1 MQKYMECKS
10 GNYVIRGTIHIPE
23 GTSAANPVPMT
34 VLCHGFT
41 ADRNENLF
49 IHKRLAKRLCAE
61 GIAALCFDFMGS
73 GESDGAFAEM
83 SVLTEAADA
92 LAVLDYVRT
101 LDFVDRKRVAFHGM
115 SQGGLVSCLTAAA
128 RPDQIHALSLW
139 APALCIPDMCHGNEL
154 LGISV
159 EGISEKG
166 YIDFRGEKL
175 SSIYVEDGRKVNIWD
190 DIQKYK
196 GPVQIVHGTADMS
209 VDFSYS
215 VRLKE
220 VLGDRC
226 ALYPVEG
233 ADHDFSTISYNQ
245 QRLDYAVGFLKE
257 TLQR

>member
-10 GNYVIRGTIHIPE
+10 GKYIIRGTIHIPE
-23 GTSAANPVPMT
+23 GASAAAPVPMT
-34 VLCHGFT
+34 VICHGFT

-73 GESDGAFAEM
+73 GESDGTFVEM

-101 LDFVDRKRVAFHGM
+101 LDFVDQACVAFHGM

-128 RPDQIHALSLW
+128 RPDQIRALSLW
-139 APALCIPDMCHGNEL
+139 APALCIPDMCYGKEL
-154 LGISV
+154 LGIPLD
-159 EGISEKG
+159 GIKEKG

-175 SSIYVEDGRKVNIWD
+175 GSIYVEDGRKVNIWD

-226 ALYPVEG
+226 VLYPVEG
-233 ADHDFSTISYNQ
+233 ADHDFATLSYNQ

>member
-1 MQKYMECKS
+1 MQQYMECES

-23 GTSAANPVPMT
+23 GASAACPVPMT
-34 VLCHGFT
+34 VICHGFT

-73 GESDGAFAEM
+73 GESDGDFVEM

-92 LAVLDYVRT
+92 LAVLAYVQT
-101 LDFVDRKRVAFHGM
+101 LDFVDPERVAFHGM
-115 SQGGLVSCLTAAA
+115 SMGGLVSCLTAAA
-128 RPDQIHALSLW
+128 RPDEIRALSLW
-139 APALCIPDMCHGNEL
+139 APALCIPDMCNEKEL

-159 EGISEKG
+159 EGVIEKG
-166 YIDFRGEKL
+166 YVDFRGEKL
-175 SSIYVEDGRKVNIWD
+175 GSIYVEDGRKVNIWE

-196 GPVQIVHGTADMS
+196 GPVQIVHGTADQS

-220 VLGDRC
+220 ILGDRC
-226 ALYPVEG
+226 VLYPVEG
-233 ADHDFSTISYNQ
+233 ADHDFATLPYNQ
-245 QRLDYAVGFLKE
+245 QRLDHAVNFLRE
-257 TLQR
+257 NLLR